1 MKGKENFILH
11 HNQYPLIEELSDK
24 EKGILLDSL
33 YKYSMN
39 GVIPNFEKGSALS
52 VVFKAFKNSIDISND
67 KYQETCRKN
76 QENINK
82 RYEKDKYLDKH
93 IFLDNEKV
101 SYTTFQKTYGKKGFS
116 DKYGNTLSFS
126 QIFDEQFQCIS
137 EGKDTILLRE
147 KYNCSLIDTEE
158 IKQYFEEYLE

>member
-1 MKGKENFILH
+1 MKEKENFIMY
-11 HNQYPLIEELSDK
+11 HNQYSLIEELSDK
-24 EKGILLDSL
+24 DKGILLDSL

-39 GVIPNFEKGSALS
+39 NDIPNFEKGSPLS
-52 VVFKAFKNSIDISND
+52 IVFKSFKNSIDISND

-82 RYEKDKYLDKH
+82 RYEKEKYFDKH

-101 SYTTFQKTYGKKGFS
+101 SYPTFQKTYKKGYS

-126 QIFDEQFQCIS
+126 QIYEEQFQCIS
-137 EGKDTILLRE
+137 EGNDIILLRE
-147 KYNCSLIDTEE
+147 KYNCNRIDTED
-158 IKQYFEEYLE
+158 IKRYFEEYLE